1 MGFRMLDRCRW
12 WGRLRGAHCTTWWRI
27 TAVLAAILLVP
38 SRPALCL
45 APDRDLTQYIHDSWG
60 KRDGL
65 PQDIIT
71 ALAQDSTG
79 YVWVGTQEGLLR
91 FDGAHFKL
99 FDQDSSPRLPFAMV
113 HALLPAP
120 GGTLW
125 IGSEEGL
132 LRMRDG
138 EITDCSQRLG
148 LPSSIVN
155 VLAIDHA
162 GTLWVGT
169 VGGLL
174 AVDPTPQDG
183 PRGTLLLPGIVINAL
198 LVDRAG
204 RLWAGTNEGL
214 LCCEEGNFRTFDSV
228 EGLVH
233 ANVLSLA
240 EGLDGALWIGTYD
253 GLRRLQHGEIR
264 TYTTAEGLTRNIISA
279 LLADAQGSLWIGT
292 EGGGL
297 NLLRNGEFSSLHRQ
311 ERIDNDNIRCL
322 LADREGN
329 LWIGAFTSGL
339 HRLRDGLFTTYSVAE
354 GLSHPNVR
362 TICQTPN
369 GSLWIGTWGQ
379 GLNRLENGRIRVYT
393 TADGL
398 PDGIVIALHVDC
410 DGALWIGTSTAISR
424 MANEQIHRWPVP
436 ASVTIENVRS
446 ILHDSHG
453 DLWIGTVGRGVVHL
467 HGRGADVYTARNG
480 LPSDVARGGFVED
493 HEGAVWVGCDG
504 GIARIQDGRAT
515 SFTAAAGMPDRVVLG
530 LYLDEA
536 ETLWIGT
543 VGAGLVRYRD
553 GVFTTF
559 TRKDGLFDDMVFQI
573 LEDDQGRLWM
583 SCNRGIFCVSKQDLN
598 AYADGRLPSLA
609 CQSFGRSDG
618 MQSSEC
624 NGGSSPSG
632 WRASDGRLWF
642 ATTEGVVVVDPAAVG
657 QDHVYPPVL
666 VEQALIGHK
675 AVKVSAAYSAPPG
688 SGDLEFQYT
697 ALSFRA
703 SDKIQFRYRLD
714 GYDRDWVQAGQRRTA
729 YYTNIAPGRH
739 CFRVQAS
746 NGAGEYGGAEAS
758 YRFTLEPH
766 YYETV
771 PFYFLMVLMALVLV
785 AALLRWRTRRMRTRA
800 NELARLVAERT
811 HELKLAKE
819 EAEAANRARGEF
831 LANMSH
837 EIRTPMNGIMGMT
850 QLALSTEL
858 DPEQRLYLETAH
870 EGARALLTLIND
882 ILDLSKIDAGKLE
895 LAAIP
900 FRMQDLLSEIER
912 LFTFRAQEKGLTLR
926 CEMAPGVP
934 ACVAGD
940 PDRLR
945 QVLINLLGN
954 AIKFTKEGLI
964 TLIVEPARQPLINLH
979 RGAGDVALRF
989 AVRDTGIG
997 IAGDKQKL
1005 VFEAFRQADGT
1016 TTRRYGGTGL
1026 GLSISSRLVALMG
1039 GKLAVESEEGRGSCF
1054 HFTIVLER
1062 AQLASIAEAASGAGT
1077 QRGDNATGPWHVLVA
1092 EDNPT
1097 NQLYIRHLLARAGH
1111 EVTVVENGK
1120 QALQACR
1127 TQLFDAV
1134 LMDVQMPVLDGLS
1147 ATKALREREQQEGGR
1162 HLPVIALTADA
1173 MSGTREACLTAG
1185 MDDYL
1190 AKPVDSAQLL
1200 RALAQAVQRTALS
1213 SQPV

>member
-1 MGFRMLDRCRW
+1 MGFPLLEGRHGLDPRAVRCPN
-12 WGRLRGAHCTTWWRI
+12 WRRI
-27 TAVLAAILLVP
+27 FAVLAVALLASP
-38 SRPALCL
+38 RPALGL

-91 FDGAHFKL
+91 FDGAHFEL
-99 FDQDSSPRLPFAMV
+99 FDQNSNPRLPFAIV

-132 LRMRDG
+132 LTMRDG
-138 EITDCSQRLG
+138 EITDCSQHLG

-155 VLAIDHA
+155 VLARDHA

-174 AVDPTPQDG
+174 AVDPTPQEG
-183 PRGTLLLPGIVINAL
+183 PRSTLLLPGIVINAL

-240 EGLDGALWIGTYD
+240 EGPDGALWIGTYD
-253 GLRRLQHGEIR
+253 GLRRLQQGQIQM
-264 TYTTAEGLTRNIISA
+264 YTTEDGLTRNIITA
-279 LLADAQGSLWIGT
+279 LLADARGSLWIGT

-297 NLLRNGEFSSLHRQ
+297 NLLRGGKFSSLRRQ

-362 TICQTPN
+362 TICQTPD

-393 TADGL
+393 SADGL
-398 PDGIVIALHVDC
+398 PDGIVIALHVDAE
-410 DGALWIGTSTAISR
+410 GALWIGTSTAVSR
-424 MANEQIHRWPVP
+424 MQNEQIRRWPVP

-446 ILHDSHG
+446 ILRDSHG
-453 DLWIGTVGRGVVHL
+453 DLWLGTVGRGVVHL
-467 HGRGADVYTARNG
+467 HGRDADVYTARNG

-493 HEGAVWVGCDG
+493 REGAIWVGCDG

-515 SFTAAAGMPDRVVLG
+515 SFTAADGMPDRVVLG
-530 LYLDEA
+530 MYLDA
-536 ETLWIGT
+536 AGTLWIGT

-553 GVFTTF
+553 GAFTAF

-573 LEDDQGRLWM
+573 LEDARGRLWM
-583 SCNRGIFCVSKQDLN
+583 SCNRGIFCVSKQELN
-598 AYADGRLPSLA
+598 AYAEGSLPGLA
-609 CQSFGRSDG
+609 CLNFGRSDG

-642 ATTEGVVVVDPAAVG
+642 ATTEGVVVVDPATVG
-657 QDHVYPPVL
+657 QDHAYPPVL
-666 VEQALIGHK
+666 IEQVLIGHTP
-675 AVKVSAAYSAPPG
+675 VKVAAPYSAPPG

-703 SDKIQFRYRLD
+703 ADKIQFRYRLD
-714 GYDRDWVQAGQRRTA
+714 GYDREWIQAGQRRTA

-746 NGAGEYGGAEAS
+746 NGAGEFGGAEAS

-766 YYETV
+766 FYETV
-771 PFYFLMVLMALVLV
+771 PFYFLTVLVALVLV

-895 LAAIP
+895 LAAVP
-900 FRMQDLLSEIER
+900 FRLQDLLNEMER
-912 LFTFRAQEKGLTLR
+912 LFTFRAREKGLTLR
-926 CEMAPGVP
+926 CEMGPGVP
-934 ACVAGD
+934 AHVTGD

-954 AIKFTKEGLI
+954 AIKFTTEGTV
-964 TLIVEPARQPLINLH
+964 TLIVEPAEQLRLGLR
-979 RGAGDVALRF
+979 RGEGEVALRF

-997 IAGDKQKL
+997 IAGDKQQL

-1039 GKLAVESEEGRGSCF
+1039 GRLAVESEEGRGSCF
-1054 HFTIVLER
+1054 HFTIALGHAR
-1062 AQLASIAEAASGAGT
+1062 PSAADEARSGA
-1077 QRGDNATGPWHVLVA
+1077 ATLQDDDAGPWHVLVA

-1097 NQLYIRHLLARAGH
+1097 NQLFIRHLLSRAGH
-1111 EVTVVENGK
+1111 EVTVVENGE
-1120 QALQACR
+1120 QALRACR
-1127 TQLFDAV
+1127 SQLFDAI

-1147 ATKALREREQQEGGR
+1147 ATRELREREQREGR
-1162 HLPVIALTADA
+1162 RRLPVIALTADA
-1173 MSGTREACLTAG
+1173 MSGTREACLAAG

-1200 RALAQAVQRTALS
+1200 QALEEAVHRTAPS
-1213 SQPV
+1213 GQPV